1 MKQIFTNIVTCKTSP
16 YLPIDYTNSVCV
28 KLSLIGHTQ
37 ENNIYGK
44 SFPNG
49 QLCRRVLL
57 AGAPIYM
64 GKIYCTSSGS
74 GTHRLNKF
82 FHKLLLF
89 HCNTR
94 LQKEKITIMQSHDI
108 DKSHSFIH
116 SFIWTNY
123 IIIIG
128 KASTPYM

>member
-94 LQKEKITIMQSHDI
+94 LNSLLYVTTQKRGERKVLLQSVV
-108 DKSHSFIH
+108 S
-116 SFIWTNY
+116 NPVVL
-123 IIIIG
+123 IIVC
-128 KASTPYM
+128 PNFF